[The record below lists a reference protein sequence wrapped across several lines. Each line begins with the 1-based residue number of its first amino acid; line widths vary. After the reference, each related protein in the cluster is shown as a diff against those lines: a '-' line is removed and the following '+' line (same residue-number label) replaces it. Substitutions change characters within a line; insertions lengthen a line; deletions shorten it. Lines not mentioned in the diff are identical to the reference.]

1 MNAPQ
6 VESYSFGQ
14 MTVDGE
20 RHSKDLILLPDRVL
34 PHWWRN
40 QGHRLSVEDLEA
52 IFEAA
57 PDVLVVGTGAYG
69 RMAVP
74 AKTRKAV
81 EDAGIELR
89 ADETGEAW
97 QLYNELQQER
107 RTAGAF
113 HLTC

>member
-1 MNAPQ
+1 
-6 VESYSFGQ
+6 
-14 MTVDGE
+14 
-20 RHSKDLILLPDRVL
+20 
-34 PHWWRN
+34 
-40 QGHRLSVEDLEA
+40 
-52 IFEAA
+52 
-57 PDVLVVGTGAYG
+57 
-69 RMAVP
+69 
-74 AKTRKAV
+74 V